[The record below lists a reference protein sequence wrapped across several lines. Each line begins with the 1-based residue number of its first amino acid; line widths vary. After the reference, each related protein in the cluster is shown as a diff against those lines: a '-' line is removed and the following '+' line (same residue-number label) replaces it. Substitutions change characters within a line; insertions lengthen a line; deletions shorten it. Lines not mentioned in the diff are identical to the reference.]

1 MLLMQ
6 NDDPVAGGGLPVIH
20 ITQAQY
26 DANPSAYNDPNVLVH
41 ITNATGGNLQGSDV
55 SYDSTLKFNN
65 IGDIATKAIAKV
77 EPSDTALYAHA
88 VGTYFI
94 NKDGEYC
101 VTDSAIAVN
110 GTITKGTNCHVVT
123 VADELSSINSNLS
136 AFLTVTTDTV
146 DNFSVASGQY
156 GQITD
161 VPVPTISGYRMVDIL
176 RWNVVGTNSSWCAPT
191 TAWFS
196 SDRTKYNVQVRNT
209 ATSGHD
215 VTNATITTRFLF
227 MKR

>member
-136 AFLTVTTDTV
+136 SLSEKTQVYYIEPNGSVTIQV
-146 DNFSVASGQY
+146 KSSARYVMYCLGANRDNFGLYLINVASNGGLSYQPVLAFST
-156 GQITD
+156 GITMTA
-161 VPVPTISGYRMVDIL
+161 TINSFTLNNTTTY
-176 RWNVVGTNSSWCAPT
+176 WTNVVLCSLA
-191 TAWFS
+191 
-196 SDRTKYNVQVRNT
+196 R
-209 ATSGHD
+209 
-215 VTNATITTRFLF
+215 
-227 MKR
+227 

>member
-6 NDDPVAGGGLPVIH
+6 NDDPIAGGGLPVIH

-41 ITNATGGNLQGSDV
+41 IKDAVGGNLQGKDV

-65 IGDIATKAIAKV
+65 IGDIATKSLAKV

-123 VADELSSINSNLS
+123 VGDELSSINSKLTGIVMLNGITPGQS
-136 AFLTVTTDTV
+136 GSYTFNNSMISKAFVIFIGRANAVEFGAIYIHVSEWGNTITPIVENSSSNYNISLTDGTLT
-146 DNFSVASGQY
+146 
-156 GQITD
+156 ITNN
-161 VPVPTISGYRMVDIL
+161 T
-176 RWNVVGTNSSWCAPT
+176 TNSIQAIVMYKS
-191 TAWFS
+191 
-196 SDRTKYNVQVRNT
+196 
-209 ATSGHD
+209 
-215 VTNATITTRFLF
+215 
-227 MKR
+227 